1 MDYKKLS
8 EALKAFITTDRDY
21 NLAMFKIGLFEP
33 ELSAALD
40 EYLETGVLPQISA
53 GEIGFKEIMGK
64 TGCNEMQA
72 FFNMDNL
79 MKNAEY
85 RKHFMNMSFGRK

>member
-21 NLAMFKIGLFEP
+21 NLAMFKIGLFE
-33 ELSAALD
+33 
-40 EYLETGVLPQISA
+40 TGVLPQISA
-53 GEIGFKEIMGK
+53 GEIGFKEIIGK

>member
-8 EALKAFITTDRDY
+8 AALKAFITTDRDY

-53 GEIGFKEIMGK
+53 GEIGFKEIIGK

>member
-40 EYLETGVLPQISA
+40 EYLETVSYTHLRA
-53 GEIGFKEIMGK
+53 HE
-64 TGCNEMQA
+64 T
-72 FFNMDNL
+72 
-79 MKNAEY
+79 
-85 RKHFMNMSFGRK
+85 